1 MTDPKDLKERIAAAK
16 ERYDT
21 LNPPHVTSQSGRE
34 MSAGIRAF
42 MEMFGVLL
50 GSGLMGYAFDAFF
63 GTAPTLLII
72 FILLG
77 IVAAIFNLYKLS
89 KNLGTAIGS
98 NNLQSQ
104 NKMGRNLAEN
114 DSAEPM
120 E

>member
-1 MTDPKDLKERIAAAK
+1 MIDPNDLKERIAAAK
-16 ERYDT
+16 GRHEE
-21 LNPPHVTSQSGRE
+21 LNPIHVPSQPGRE

-50 GSGLMGYAFDAFF
+50 GSGLMGYSLDAFF
-63 GTAPTLLII
+63 GTRPTLLII
-72 FILLG
+72 FIVLG
-77 IVAAIFNLYKLS
+77 LFAAIFNLYKLS

-114 DSAEPM
+114 DSNQTM